1 MHVVN
6 DRYALEKGAS
16 FKVVEMEE
24 EEEEWRKHGDTGD
37 RGAQDNSSARNYSL
51 FAFPGECNF
60 SGAKYSLE
68 WVTRYHNKRGEDKT
82 CVALPTRHLPFAP
95 RVALGFV

>member
-6 DRYALEKGAS
+6 YRYALEKGAS

-24 EEEEWRKHGDTGD
+24 EEEEWRKHGDAGD
-37 RGAQDNSSARNYSL
+37 RGAPDNSSARNYSL

-60 SGAKYSLE
+60 SGAKHSLE
-68 WVTRYHNKRGEDKT
+68 WITRYHNKRGENRT
-82 CVALPTRHLPFAP
+82 CVAHHHLP
-95 RVALGFV
+95 